1 MTIKQ
6 CSVKVLV
13 LLMGI
18 LVTVVLLVTKHGN
31 TMDSRMKTLVNKYYG
46 SPVQPLHNTY
56 TDPPM
61 KTLPGK
67 YKTHLQNIA
76 IHLSKVVESTWRT
89 PEAQI
94 EARNALK
101 LTQAAL
107 AEFVIELSLTTVA
120 NATKGSPQNKTG
132 KPLVVC
138 PEKYLGT
145 NIDYPWFEKARVLT
159 NCTNAPPFPS
169 ILSILLNGFDYSD
182 QSQLVVI
189 LREIYATYPRLT
201 VHLAVAEKIVI
212 PEEVKLDVHQ
222 HIFGQNPASNDIW
235 NGLAEKA
242 TTDYVLVGRRIER
255 FQWYALLERMVRVLS
270 ELGVDAVGG
279 SLRTPDGH
287 WSMGCHQTRL
297 RNYTLTYRDGY
308 LISRKSCVYCDYIP
322 SPFVSRTS
330 ILRTVQF
337 KMTSTNTVFHDYF
350 LRLQKD
356 RKLVMS
362 CPDAMFYVLANNKSM
377 SSLHKQWIPMIQKYA
392 INHVNLADG
401 TRLSFSCKEA
411 KTSFS
416 WAGGVIVPVCAVES
430 LLKGILDAMDIC
442 RKIGLFCHLDG
453 GTTLGAMKFNGIL
466 PWERDA
472 DLSYVTSKNITFW
485 EHRDEFTKLGYKLS
499 LKYPEKCRKF
509 DRNNERC
516 GHYDL
521 VIPHWRIELWGATP
535 RLMTDFLRENRIE
548 STKLLIG
555 GRWMN
560 APTNPGL
567 NSRNRYGYELWKHAE
582 HWITLGYSTSWV
594 PYHGGRIR
602 NVPNPEVTCAWTN
615 SFLPMEILTSSTSK
629 CSQ

>member
-594 PYHGGRIR
+594 PYHGG
-602 NVPNPEVTCAWTN
+602 TYK
-615 SFLPMEILTSSTSK
+615 K
-629 CSQ
+629 CPKPGSHMCLDQQFPPDGNIDFICQ

>member
-1 MTIKQ
+1 M
-6 CSVKVLV
+6 VVVLT
-13 LLMGI
+13 GI
-18 LVTVVLLVTKHGN
+18 LVTVVLLVTKYDN
-31 TMDSRMKTLVNKYYG
+31 TLHSRMKTLVNKHYG
-46 SPVQPLHNTY
+46 SPVQTLVNTY
-56 TDPPM
+56 IDPPM
-61 KTLPGK
+61 KTLPNK

-76 IHLSKVVESTWRT
+76 IHVSKVVESTWRT

-101 LTQAAL
+101 LTQIAL
-107 AEFVIELSLTTVA
+107 AEFDIEFSPKTVP
-120 NATKGSPQNKTG
+120 NVTKGSPQNQTG

-145 NIDYPWFEKARVLT
+145 NVDYPWFEKGRVLT

-169 ILSILLNGFDYSD
+169 VLSILLNGFDYSD
-182 QSQLVVI
+182 QSEIVVV

-201 VHLAVAEKIVI
+201 VHLGVAEKVVI
-212 PEEVKLDVHQ
+212 PDEVKLDVHQ
-222 HIFGQNPASNDIW
+222 HILGENPASNDVW
-235 NGLAEKA
+235 NGLVEKA

-255 FQWYALLERMVRVLS
+255 FQWYALLERMVRVVS

-287 WSMGCHQTRL
+287 WSMGCQQTRL

-308 LISRKSCVYCDYIP
+308 HISTKSCVYCDYIP

-330 ILRTVQF
+330 TLRTVKF
-337 KMTSTNTVFHDYF
+337 KMASPDTVFHDYF
-350 LRLQKD
+350 LRLKEH

-362 CPDAMFYVLANNKSM
+362 CPDVMFYVIANNKSA

-401 TRLSFSCKEA
+401 RHLSFSCDEA
-411 KTSFS
+411 KTPFS
-416 WAGGVIVPVCAVES
+416 WAGGKIVPVCAVES

-442 RKIGLFCHLDG
+442 KKIGLFCHLDG

-472 DLSYVTSKNITFW
+472 DLSYVTSKNVTFW

-516 GHYDL
+516 GHYNL

-560 APTNPGL
+560 APTNPAL

-582 HWITLGYSTSWV
+582 HWITLGFSTSWV
-594 PYHGGRIR
+594 PYHGG
-602 NVPNPEVTCAWTN
+602 TYQ
-615 SFLPMEILTSSTSK
+615 K
-629 CSQ
+629 CPKPGSHVCLDQQIPPDGNMGFIYQ